1 MKDMVIKKFK
11 LNELNPA
18 KYNPRKKLKPGDKEF
33 KKLEDSIK
41 NFGYVELIVVNA
53 ANNNTVIS
61 GHQRLSVLK
70 HMGET
75 EAECVVVELSEYE
88 EKALNIAM
96 NKVAGAW
103 DEHLLAE
110 LLEDIANSGEM
121 DVAFTGFDPPEIGE
135 LFNKLHDK
143 NVKED
148 NFDIDSELKQPCFSK
163 PGDLWLIG
171 KHRVICGDSTGEEV
185 YTRLMDGQKANLVL
199 TDPPYGVDVEE
210 TAGKIQNDN
219 LPDAEFYDFLLSA
232 FRCMHANLADDGSIY
247 VWHADTK
254 GLIFR
259 KAYEDAGFYLSGC
272 CIWKKNALVLGRSP
286 YQWIH
291 EPCQPAGTMVW
302 TPDGPVPIETIHDG
316 DRVVSFNVHTGMV
329 TGYRDGVPVKTASR
343 PYSGNLYGVGVDGKQ
358 TWATDNHQFSVH
370 FNPDTA
376 ETWCTYLMVNEK
388 GWWRVGIC
396 RTYDAR
402 GFGLKHRVNQENAS
416 AAWLIDT
423 FHSQA
428 EAQMGEQL
436 LATKY
441 GIPYTHWTIERGTQ
455 RTDTQRTE
463 ENVGWLYRQI
473 DLKKM
478 EASAKELLRDYGR
491 SIDYP
496 LVTKETGKNK
506 FSRRVTARINAC
518 NLIPNLMMVPVP
530 YEHWEGTRTFEYR
543 PIEKVDVKPY
553 DGIVYSLQVEK
564 FGHYIA
570 DGIVTHNCLFGWKK
584 GGRHQWYADRKQV
597 TVWEYDKPKSSPDH
611 PTTKPVTLM
620 AYPMKNST
628 MTNGIVLDPF
638 LGSGSTLI
646 ACMETD
652 RICRGIELDPKFVD
666 CIVKRAIAHNN
677 GKYDDVF
684 VIRDGQKLRFDEVAA
699 FEPEEAQDE

>member
-1 MKDMVIKKFK
+1 MKKKA
-11 LNELNPA
+11 ELKVLPISVLKPA
-18 KYNPRKKLKPGDKEF
+18 EYNPRKKLKKGDKEY
-33 KKLEDSIK
+33 KKIMDSIEE
-41 NFGYVELIVVNA
+41 FGFADPLVVNA
-53 ANNNTVIS
+53 DMTIIG
-61 GHQRLSVLK
+61 GHQRLTVAMD
-70 HMGET
+70 MGYT
-75 EAECVVVELSEYE
+75 EVPCAVVDIDKTR
-88 EKALNIAM
+88 EKALNIAL
-96 NKVAGAW
+96 NKITGQW
-103 DEHLLAE
+103 DDNLLAE
-110 LLEDIANSGEM
+110 LLEDIAYSG
-121 DVAFTGFDPPEIGE
+121 DFDIGKTGFDPPEIGE

-148 NFDIDSELKQPCFSK
+148 NFDIDSELKQPIFSK

-232 FRCMHANLADDGSIY
+232 FRCMQANLADDGSIY

-272 CIWKKNALVLGRSP
+272 CIWKKNTLVLGRSP

-291 EPCQPAGTMVW
+291 EPC
-302 TPDGPVPIETIHDG
+302 
-316 DRVVSFNVHTGMV
+316 
-329 TGYRDGVPVKTASR
+329 
-343 PYSGNLYGVGVDGKQ
+343 
-358 TWATDNHQFSVH
+358 
-370 FNPDTA
+370 
-376 ETWCTYLMVNEK
+376 
-388 GWWRVGIC
+388 
-396 RTYDAR
+396 
-402 GFGLKHRVNQENAS
+402 
-416 AAWLIDT
+416 
-423 FHSQA
+423 
-428 EAQMGEQL
+428 
-436 LATKY
+436 
-441 GIPYTHWTIERGTQ
+441 
-455 RTDTQRTE
+455 
-463 ENVGWLYRQI
+463 
-473 DLKKM
+473 
-478 EASAKELLRDYGR
+478 
-491 SIDYP
+491 
-496 LVTKETGKNK
+496 
-506 FSRRVTARINAC
+506 
-518 NLIPNLMMVPVP
+518 
-530 YEHWEGTRTFEYR
+530 
-543 PIEKVDVKPY
+543 
-553 DGIVYSLQVEK
+553 
-564 FGHYIA
+564 
-570 DGIVTHNCLFGWKK
+570 LFGWKK
-584 GGRHQWYADRKQV
+584 GGKHQWYADRKQV

-699 FEPEEAQDE
+699 FEAEEAQDE

>member
-1 MKDMVIKKFK
+1 MKKTA
-11 LNELNPA
+11 ELKVLPISVLKPA
-18 KYNPRKKLKPGDKEF
+18 EYNPRKKLKKGDREY
-33 KKLEDSIK
+33 KKILDSIEE
-41 NFGYVELIVVNA
+41 FGFADPLVVNA
-53 ANNNTVIS
+53 DMTIIG
-61 GHQRLSVLK
+61 GHQRLTVAQDL
-70 HMGET
+70 GYT
-75 EAECVVVELSEYE
+75 EVPCAVVDIDKTR
-88 EKALNIAM
+88 EKALNIAL
-96 NKVAGAW
+96 NKITGQW
-103 DEHLLAE
+103 DDGLLAE
-110 LLEDIANSGEM
+110 LLEDIANSG
-121 DVAFTGFDPPEIGE
+121 DFDIGKTGFDPPEIGE

-143 NVKED
+143 KVKED
-148 NFDIDSELKQPCFSK
+148 NFDIDSELKQPVFSK

-232 FRCMHANLADDGSIY
+232 FRCMQANLADDGSIY

-291 EPCQPAGTMVW
+291 EPC
-302 TPDGPVPIETIHDG
+302 
-316 DRVVSFNVHTGMV
+316 
-329 TGYRDGVPVKTASR
+329 
-343 PYSGNLYGVGVDGKQ
+343 
-358 TWATDNHQFSVH
+358 
-370 FNPDTA
+370 
-376 ETWCTYLMVNEK
+376 
-388 GWWRVGIC
+388 
-396 RTYDAR
+396 
-402 GFGLKHRVNQENAS
+402 
-416 AAWLIDT
+416 
-423 FHSQA
+423 
-428 EAQMGEQL
+428 
-436 LATKY
+436 
-441 GIPYTHWTIERGTQ
+441 
-455 RTDTQRTE
+455 
-463 ENVGWLYRQI
+463 
-473 DLKKM
+473 
-478 EASAKELLRDYGR
+478 
-491 SIDYP
+491 
-496 LVTKETGKNK
+496 
-506 FSRRVTARINAC
+506 
-518 NLIPNLMMVPVP
+518 
-530 YEHWEGTRTFEYR
+530 
-543 PIEKVDVKPY
+543 
-553 DGIVYSLQVEK
+553 
-564 FGHYIA
+564 
-570 DGIVTHNCLFGWKK
+570 LFGWKK
-584 GGRHQWYADRKQV
+584 GGKHQWYADRKQV

-666 CIVKRAIAHNN
+666 CIVKRAIANN
-677 GKYDDVF
+677 DGKYDDVF